1 MQKFRFRLEPVLQ
14 RRKLTYE
21 QISRN
26 LATTRQNLQTEQ
38 QKLADL
44 QNGQS
49 NLQIDLQAKKQQYG
63 FMAKDWTTYVA
74 YIEHLDRQVRV
85 QATVVKQAEERVEQV
100 RQLMQQARTEY
111 EVMEKMKEKAQQ
123 EHRYQF
129 LKEEQAFL
137 DEVAGMKSARS
148 DN

>member
-26 LATTRQNLQTEQ
+26 LATARQNLQTEQ

-49 NLQIDLQAKKQQYG
+49 NRQIDLQAKKQQYG

-74 YIEHLDRQVRV
+74 YIEHLGRQVRV

-148 DN
+148 DS

>member
-26 LATTRQNLQTEQ
+26 LATARQNLQTEQ

-111 EVMEKMKEKAQQ
+111 VVMEKMKEKAQQ

>member
-26 LATTRQNLQTEQ
+26 LATARQNLQTEQ

-148 DN
+148 DS

>member
-14 RRKLTYE
+14 RRKLPYE
-21 QISRN
+21 QISRD
-26 LATTRQNLQTEQ
+26 LAIAQQNFQTEQ

-49 NLQIDLQAKKQQYG
+49 NLQTDLQAKKQQHG
-63 FMAKDWTTYVA
+63 FMAKDWITYMA

-85 QATVVKQAEERVEQV
+85 QTTVVKQAEERTEQV

-111 EVMEKMKEKAQQ
+111 DVMGKMKE
-123 EHRYQF
+123 
-129 LKEEQAFL
+129 
-137 DEVAGMKSARS
+137 
-148 DN
+148 

>member
-26 LATTRQNLQTEQ
+26 LATAQQKLQIEQ

-44 QNGQS
+44 QNGQ
-49 NLQIDLQAKKQQYG
+49 NDLQTDLQAKKQQYG
-63 FMAKDWTTYVA
+63 FMAKDWATYVA

-85 QATVVKQAEERVEQV
+85 QATVIKQAEEKVEQV

-111 EVMEKMKEKAQQ
+111 EVMGKMKEKAQQ

>member
-26 LATTRQNLQTEQ
+26 LATARQNLQTEQ

-74 YIEHLDRQVRV
+74 YIEHLGRQVRV

-148 DN
+148 DS

>member
-1 MQKFRFRLEPVLQ
+1 MQKVRFRLEPVLQ

-26 LATTRQNLQTEQ
+26 LATARQNLQTEQ

>member
-21 QISRN
+21 QISRDF
-26 LATTRQNLQTEQ
+26 AIAQQDFQTEQ

-49 NLQIDLQAKKQQYG
+49 NLQTDLQAKKQQHG

-85 QATVVKQAEERVEQV
+85 QTTVVKQAEERTEQV

-111 EVMEKMKEKAQQ
+111 DVMGKMKEKAQQ
-123 EHRYQF
+123 EHHYQF

>member
-26 LATTRQNLQTEQ
+26 LAKTRQNLQTEQ

-85 QATVVKQAEERVEQV
+85 QATVVKQAEERIEQV

-129 LKEEQAFL
+129 LKEEQDFL

-148 DN
+148 DS

>member
-129 LKEEQAFL
+129 LKEEQDFL

-148 DN
+148 DS

>member
-21 QISRN
+21 QISRD
-26 LATTRQNLQTEQ
+26 LAIAQQNFQTEQ

-49 NLQIDLQAKKQQYG
+49 NLQTDLQAKKQQHG
-63 FMAKDWTTYVA
+63 FMAKDWTTYMA

-85 QATVVKQAEERVEQV
+85 QTTIVKQAEERTEQV

-111 EVMEKMKEKAQQ
+111 DVMGKMKEKAQQ

>member
-26 LATTRQNLQTEQ
+26 LATARQNLQTEQ

>member
-44 QNGQS
+44 QSGQ
-49 NLQIDLQAKKQQYG
+49 NDLQTDLQAKKQQYG
-63 FMAKDWTTYVA
+63 FMAKDWATYVA

-85 QATVVKQAEERVEQV
+85 QATVIKQAEEKVEQV

-111 EVMEKMKEKAQQ
+111 EVMGKMKEKAQQ

>member
-26 LATTRQNLQTEQ
+26 LATARQNLQTEQ

-129 LKEEQAFL
+129 LKEEQDFL

-148 DN
+148 DS